1 MNIKPPSFWYN
12 EDAGPEPLR
21 DKILDALSR
30 VYLAAHKAR
39 QSFAKVEKCGAS
51 VICIGNLNAGG
62 AGKTP
67 TAIALMHLIKTRN
80 LAAKPFFLT
89 RGYGGLETGP
99 LVVDTTHTFTDIGDE
114 PLLLAQHAPTV
125 VSLSRPQGAAL
136 AVSER
141 ADLVLMDDGLQNPNL
156 YQEIKL
162 IVIDGSMGFGN
173 GKLLPAGPLREPLEE
188 GLNKADAFIF
198 IGEDKRDVTAQLP
211 PGKPIFKARLEVE
224 KDNIPQDQSFIAF
237 AGLAYPEKFFM
248 TLRKIGLTV
257 LKSVPYPDHYPYK
270 QKDIRKLRL
279 DAAKKNAALIT
290 TEKDSMRL
298 PKDSGIIHILRVQL
312 KFEDETS
319 LADFLK
325 SRLTAAA

>member
-1 MNIKPPSFWYN
+1 
-12 EDAGPEPLR
+12 
-21 DKILDALSR
+21 
-30 VYLAAHKAR
+30 
-39 QSFAKVEKCGAS
+39 
-51 VICIGNLNAGG
+51 
-62 AGKTP
+62 
-67 TAIALMHLIKTRN
+67 
-80 LAAKPFFLT
+80 
-89 RGYGGLETGP
+89 
-99 LVVDTTHTFTDIGDE
+99 
-114 PLLLAQHAPTV
+114 
-125 VSLSRPQGAAL
+125 
-136 AVSER
+136 
-141 ADLVLMDDGLQNPNL
+141 
-156 YQEIKL
+156 
-162 IVIDGSMGFGN
+162 MGFGN